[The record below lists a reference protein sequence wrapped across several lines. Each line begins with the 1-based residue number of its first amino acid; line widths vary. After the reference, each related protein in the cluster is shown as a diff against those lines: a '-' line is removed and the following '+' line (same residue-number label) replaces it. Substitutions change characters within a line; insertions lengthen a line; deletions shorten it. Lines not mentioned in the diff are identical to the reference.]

1 MHKTLNILVIGR
13 SGSALAPV
21 LAAMQG
27 KPLLSVHTQVVGNGS
42 ASPLQ
47 SISANTDALLLAI
60 DEEWHNYFRG
70 MVASLPVVR
79 PPFFVVGPAA
89 DMDLLRSAMRA
100 GARDVFSMPLNVEDL
115 VAAVSRVADE
125 ERARGGAPSA
135 HLAAFMNTK
144 GGSGASFLAANT
156 ALAAARREHRTI
168 LVDLDFQFG
177 GLPTYLNMA
186 VRNGLIKALELAD
199 GLDEASIDGY
209 AQKHESGLH
218 LLAAAMD
225 EIILPDDVSRERIE
239 RLLGVLDQV
248 YGDVI
253 VDLPRRIDVPTA
265 TVLSRAEKVVLVA
278 QQTVAHLHDTR
289 RLAFLLRDQL
299 GLPADRILLVLNR
312 FDKKAEV
319 RERDFANLLP
329 GIAVETIPGDYRRV
343 AESINLGVP
352 VAQGGTGSPLG
363 KRLLE
368 LTDLVTSHTAMRTP
382 TGGVRRGW
390 LPWPTRR

>member
-1 MHKTLNILVIGR
+1 
-13 SGSALAPV
+13 
-21 LAAMQG
+21 
-27 KPLLSVHTQVVGNGS
+27 
-42 ASPLQ
+42 
-47 SISANTDALLLAI
+47 
-60 DEEWHNYFRG
+60 
-70 MVASLPVVR
+70 
-79 PPFFVVGPAA
+79 
-89 DMDLLRSAMRA
+89 MRA

-156 ALAAARREHRTI
+156 ALAAARQEHRTI

-239 RLLGVLDQV
+239 RLLGVLDQI
-248 YGDVI
+248 YEDVI

-319 RERDFANLLP
+319 RQRDFASILP

-352 VAQGGTGSPLG
+352 VAQGGGGSALG
-363 KRLLE
+363 KRLLD
-368 LTDLVTSHTAMRTP
+368 LTDLVTSHTGAQAPR
-382 TGGVRRGW
+382 GGARRGW
-390 LPWPTRR
+390 LPWSTRR